1 LTKKPL
7 YDKVVIEREVN
18 SMWIWF
24 DMDGT
29 IADLYGVDGWLDD
42 LMAHNVRPYAEA
54 RPLYAEI
61 DLLMLFA
68 DLKMRG
74 YNLGVI
80 SWGSK
85 ERNADYDKAVAKVKR
100 RWLWERCLSDL
111 LDEIIV
117 TPYGVRKADTCR
129 RYGTG
134 ILVDDEEQNR
144 TAWDLGAT
152 VDATDNIIDAL
163 RAVI

>member
-1 LTKKPL
+1 MKNNK
-7 YDKVVIEREVN
+7 
-18 SMWIWF
+18 WIWF

-42 LMAHNVRPYAEA
+42 LVALRTRPYELAKD
-54 RPLYAEI
+54 LYNLA
-61 DLLMLFA
+61 DLLEIMIA
-68 DLKMRG
+68 LKNSG

-85 ERNADYDKAVAKVKR
+85 ANNDDFDKRVEKVKIE
-100 RWLWERCLSDL
+100 WLKNRLLDIL

-117 TPYGVRKADTCR
+117 TPYGVCKADTCKK
-129 RYGTG
+129 YGYG

-144 TAWDLGAT
+144 NAWTLGAT
-152 VDATDNIIDAL
+152 INANENILEAL
-163 RAVI
+163 RGLLM